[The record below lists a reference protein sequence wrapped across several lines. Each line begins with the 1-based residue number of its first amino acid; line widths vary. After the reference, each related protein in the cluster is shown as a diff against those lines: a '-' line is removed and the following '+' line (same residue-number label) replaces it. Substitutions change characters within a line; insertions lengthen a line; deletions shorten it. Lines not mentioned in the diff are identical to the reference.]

1 MKKFILI
8 ASVVILAFSADAQ
21 TRFGFGQADYDN
33 WNVNDPKAHLLLLVW
48 PENNDTLEF
57 GVGADIF
64 VIDGSAR
71 AGIDFNMS
79 TSKWIFPVGTNIFD
93 SSNRKKISYN
103 FTLNSTFWG
112 KKEFVVKLGN
122 LQGVTSANLI
132 NGQDLLRVII
142 DYDGLGIGLPKL
154 SVHDY
159 RLYPIPT
166 SSVLY
171 IGGVNPTEY
180 KIYDLSGRLAQEGGI
195 LQSSIDVSNL
205 GNGLYVLYAQTD
217 KGMIVQKFL
226 KN

>member
-1 MKKFILI
+1 MKKIILI
-8 ASVVILAFSADAQ
+8 AAIVLLGFGAQSQ

-33 WNVNDPKAHLLLLVW
+33 WNVNDPSAHLLLLVW
-48 PENNDTLEF
+48 PANNDTLEV

-64 VIDGSAR
+64 VIDGTAK
-71 AGIDFNMS
+71 AGVDFNMS
-79 TSKWIFPVGTNIFD
+79 TAKWIFPPGTNIFD
-93 SSNRKKISYN
+93 NSNRKKIDYN
-103 FTLNSTFWG
+103 FVPNANFWG
-112 KKEFVVKLGN
+112 KKDFVIKLGN
-122 LQGVTSANLI
+122 LQGITSADLL

-159 RLYPIPT
+159 RLYPIPA